1 MPRNQCPYLGLPD
14 DPDTFVGYPDLR
26 NCCHRAEPVESIAL
40 DYQRLHCFTRA
51 HRNCPVLLSQ
61 VVSALPA
68 EISAAPGKPQQRRLV
83 LLGFLSVFMLV
94 VLGIFLFAEWQWAGA
109 FNWFREPVAT
119 EAPLIFSTPA
129 VQQVFPGSPTPTST
143 PTQRPPTQT
152 QLPASATATLI
163 SPSQTPEAPT
173 QTQAEP
179 TGPPP
184 ASETLPACGAPPGWV
199 IYIVQPGDTLYGISL
214 LFGVSIAELQNA
226 NCLASVYVYSGQ
238 RLYVPNVPTS
248 TSPATQTSIA
258 SSVPTSTQTAPA
270 TLTPTVAVIVVPIRT
285 GVSSPTPQP

>member
-26 NCCHRAEPVESIAL
+26 NCCHRADPIEAIAL
-40 DYQRLHCFTRA
+40 DYQRSHCFTRA
-51 HRNCPVLLSQ
+51 HRNCPVLLSS

-68 EISAAPGKPQQRRLV
+68 EISAVPGRPQKRRLV
-83 LLGFLSVFMLV
+83 VLGLLSAFMLV
-94 VLGIFLFAEWQWAGA
+94 VLSAFLFAEWQWAGA
-109 FNWFREPVAT
+109 FDWFREPVVT
-119 EAPLIFSTPA
+119 DAPLIFSTPA
-129 VQQVFPGSPTPTST
+129 VQQVFPGSPTPTPT
-143 PTQRPPTQT
+143 PTQRPPTQR
-152 QLPASATATLI
+152 LPPASATATAVN
-163 SPSQTPEAPT
+163 PSQTPEAPT

-179 TGPPP
+179 TVQPS
-184 ASETLPACGAPPGWV
+184 ASATVPACGAPPGWV

-238 RLYVPNVPTS
+238 RLYVPNVPTI
-248 TSPATQTSIA
+248 TSPATQTSTA
-258 SSVPTSTQTAPA
+258 SSAPTSTHTAAA
-270 TLTPTVAVIVVPIRT
+270 TLTPTVAVTVVPIRT